1 MNFLRYLIIA
11 LTALI
16 LTSLGAFA
24 ATNESIRL
32 GYFKDPTH
40 LVQVDAV
47 ATQQFTPIANDF
59 ALGFTHDTVWLKIEI
74 DASQEPGQRFLVVR
88 PPRLERIELFTL
100 DRQGRGFVEVALRPE
115 NLDLDNVFYDAF
127 KRNVFDLYP
136 YRDSNIFYLKI
147 DTDNSLNGRISLLS
161 RENIESHRTNEG
173 FLLGGVIFGLTPFL
187 LIFAALALY
196 KKLPVYR
203 VYFFSLLTTTLL
215 YLAVY
220 GFDWAKL
227 LFKSD
232 IALDHQ
238 IGLLGVINICFS
250 YAFLCYVCEILGAP
264 RRQIS
269 VIKVA
274 LLGCLVASPIYLWL
288 DKQYVL
294 EAFYAFTLTLTL
306 VIVYFIVRYF
316 NKRNLFQWLI
326 ALLFLII
333 CFGAAKAFM
342 SLLGIIS
349 SSDNIFVSQTIRIL
363 TVPFAFLVL
372 VGYYEM
378 ENNKYVF
385 NLTLEK
391 TLLEQYKRKELEKR
405 KIYESFVAMLVHEI
419 KTPLAVI
426 QIAASS
432 LSRHLAENIAEANRI
447 NNIKKSVTEIN
458 QIFNKCIQVLD
469 IENGS
474 IALEPSE
481 FSIDFLGEDIKRAVS
496 NEKLKLTMR
505 SRIKINTDFVLL
517 KTVLIN
523 LISNA
528 LKYGHE
534 DKEVA
539 LDIVGIST
547 PEGYWVRFTVTNA
560 IGSIGAPDIQKI
572 FTRYYRAE
580 SAKKFTG
587 SGLGLWLSQE
597 LAKILGGVIT
607 VECDDSVRFSFSI
620 QGMPNA

>member
-1 MNFLRYLIIA
+1 LNFLRYLFAA
-11 LTALI
+11 LTALF
-16 LTSLGAFA
+16 LTCSSAFA
-24 ATNESIRL
+24 ATNEPIRL

-40 LVQVDAV
+40 QVQVDGA
-47 ATQQFTPIANDF
+47 AAHLFTPIANDF
-59 ALGFTHDTVWLKIEI
+59 ALGFTHDTVWLRIEI
-74 DASQEPGQRFLVVR
+74 DATQESGQRFLVVR
-88 PPRLERIELFTL
+88 PPRLERIELFTPKEQGSGFIKVAWTPE
-100 DRQGRGFVEVALRPE
+100 RQHLG
-115 NLDLDNVFYDAF
+115 NVFYDAF

-147 DTDNSLNGRISLLS
+147 DTDNSLNGGISLLS

-187 LIFAALALY
+187 LIFLALALY

-203 VYFFSLLTTTLL
+203 VYFFALLTTTLL

-232 IALDHQ
+232 IAMDHQ
-238 IGLLGVINICFS
+238 IGFLGLLNICFS

-274 LLGCLVASPIYLWL
+274 LLACLVASPAYFWL

-294 EAFYAFTLTLTL
+294 EAFYACTLTLTL
-306 VIVYFIVRYF
+306 FIVYLIVRHF
-316 NKRNLFQWLI
+316 NKKDFLQWLI

-333 CFGAAKAFM
+333 CFGAAKVFM

-349 SSDNIFVSQTIRIL
+349 SSDNIFVSQTIRIV
-363 TVPFAFLVL
+363 TIPFALLVL

-378 ENNKYVF
+378 ENNKYVL
-385 NLTLEK
+385 NLVLERTLS
-391 TLLEQYKRKELEKR
+391 EQHKKSESERR
-405 KIYESFVAMLVHEI
+405 KIYESFIAMLVHEI

-432 LSRHLAENIAEANRI
+432 LSRHLIGNTAETNRI

-458 QIFNKCIQVLD
+458 QIFNKCIQVVD

-474 IALEPSE
+474 IAIEPSE
-481 FSIDFLGEDIKRAVS
+481 FSIDFLGEDIKRTIS
-496 NEKLKLTMR
+496 NDKLKCTIH
-505 SRIKINTDFVLL
+505 SRMKINTDFVLL

-534 DKEVA
+534 DKDVG
-539 LDIVGIST
+539 LDVSVIST
-547 PEGYWVRFTVTNA
+547 TEGHWVRFTVTNK
-560 IGSIGAPDIQKI
+560 IGPVGAPDTQKI
-572 FTRYYRAE
+572 FTRYYRSE

-607 VECDDSVRFSFSI
+607 VECDDSVRFSFAI
-620 QGMPNA
+620 QGMPNV

>member
-1 MNFLRYLIIA
+1 LNFLRYFFTALVA
-11 LTALI
+11 LT

-24 ATNESIRL
+24 TTNEPIRL

-40 LVQVDAV
+40 KVQVEGA
-47 ATQQFTPIANDF
+47 ATQQFAPIANDF
-59 ALGFTHDTVWLKIEI
+59 ALGFTHDTVWLRIEI
-74 DASQEPGQRFLVVR
+74 DATQESGQRFLVVR
-88 PPRLERIELFTL
+88 PPRLERIELFTPDL
-100 DRQGRGFVEVALRPE
+100 LGSGFIKVAWTPE
-115 NLDLDNVFYDAF
+115 KQHLNNVFYDAF

-147 DTDNSLNGRISLLS
+147 DTDNSLNGGISVLS

-187 LIFAALALY
+187 LIFLALALY

-203 VYFFSLLTTTLL
+203 VYFFALLSTTLL

-232 IALDHQ
+232 IAMDHQ
-238 IGLLGVINICFS
+238 IGLLGVMNICFS

-264 RRQIS
+264 RRHIS
-269 VIKVA
+269 VIKLA
-274 LLGCLVASPIYLWL
+274 LLGCLVASPVYFWL

-294 EAFYAFTLTLTL
+294 EAFYAFTLALTL

-316 NKRNLFQWLI
+316 NKRDFLQWLI

-333 CFGAAKAFM
+333 CFGAAKVFM

-349 SSDNIFVSQTIRIL
+349 SGDNIFVSQTIRIV
-363 TVPFAFLVL
+363 TIPFALLVL
-372 VGYYEM
+372 VGYYEL
-378 ENNKYVF
+378 ENNKYVL
-385 NLTLEK
+385 NLVLEK
-391 TLLEQYKRKELEKR
+391 TLSEQHKKNESERRKV
-405 KIYESFVAMLVHEI
+405 YESFIAMLVHEI

-432 LSRHLAENIAEANRI
+432 LSRHLAENAAETNRI

-481 FSIDFLGEDIKRAVS
+481 FSIDFLGEDIERTVS

-560 IGSIGAPDIQKI
+560 IGSVGAPDIQKI